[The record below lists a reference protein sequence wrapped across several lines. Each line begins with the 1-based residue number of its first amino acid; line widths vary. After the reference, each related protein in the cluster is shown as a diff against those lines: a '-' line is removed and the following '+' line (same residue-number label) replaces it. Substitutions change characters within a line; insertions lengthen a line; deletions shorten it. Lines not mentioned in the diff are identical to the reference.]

1 MRKKIIV
8 LAIIITMIPL
18 LSFGQSARKPVSKI
32 SFDFMDADVRNV
44 LRVLTEVSGKNIV
57 ISDDVKGKVTIKLEN
72 VSWDDA
78 LDLIVKTNDL
88 AMLEEGNIVRIV
100 TAKRLADLRERER
113 KERLDFLKEKQE
125 KERLGE
131 EFVTETI
138 FLNYTTAGEVEK
150 VIRAQSSAQL
160 QASAGKDQVPANRG
174 LLSEYGTITTVA
186 WSNALI
192 IRDSKENVAQIKKMI
207 RDHDFAP
214 AQVQIEARIVQ
225 ASSNFSKEL
234 GIQWGARYNGQIS
247 GEKVQ
252 LAGARDAGTTSTSTS
267 YLSNTG
273 TTLMRDN
280 VVQSAYNVNLPATV
294 GLGHGG
300 TLGVFIGSV
309 ADSLQLDVQLSALEE
324 DGKGKIISN
333 PKVVTA
339 DNKPAVIKQGQR
351 VPYQTVSQSG
361 TQTEFIDAALSLEVT
376 PQVTK
381 DNNIKLRIKAT
392 KNRPLFTTNPPTLD
406 IKEATTEVIIRDG
419 ETAVIG
425 GIYEKEDDSAEY
437 GIPALRRIPLL
448 GWLFKK
454 ETKTD
459 TKSELLIFITPT
471 IIKNLYKEEG

>member
-1 MRKKIIV
+1 MRKKITV

-18 LSFGQSARKPVSKI
+18 LSFGQPARKPTPKI
-32 SFDFMDADVRNV
+32 SFDFMDADIRNV
-44 LRVLTEVSGKNIV
+44 LRVLTDVSGKNIV
-57 ISDDVKGKVTIKLEN
+57 ISDDVKGKVTIRLEN

-88 AMLEEGNIVRIV
+88 AVLEEGNIVRVV
-100 TAKRLADLRERER
+100 TAKRLADLRDRER
-113 KERLDFLKEKQE
+113 KERVDFLKEKQE

-131 EFVTETI
+131 EFITETI
-138 FLNYTTAGEVEK
+138 FLNYTTASEVEK

-160 QASAGKDQVPANRG
+160 QASAGKDQAPANRG
-174 LLSEYGTITTVA
+174 LLSEYGTITTVG

-192 IRDSKENVAQIKKMI
+192 IRDSKDNVAQIKKMI
-207 RDHDFAP
+207 KEHDFAP

-234 GIQWGARYNGQIS
+234 GIQWGARYNGQIT

-252 LAGARDAGTTSTSTS
+252 IAGARDAGSTSTSTS
-267 YLSNTG
+267 FLSSTG
-273 TTLMRDN
+273 TTLARDN
-280 VVQSAYNVNLPATV
+280 VVQSAYNVNLPAAV

-309 ADSLQLDVQLSALEE
+309 SDSLQLDVQLSALEE

-339 DNKPAVIKQGQR
+339 DNKAAVIKQGQR

-425 GIYEKEDDSAEY
+425 GIYEKEDDSANY
-437 GIPALRRIPLL
+437 GVPALRHIPLL

-454 ETKTD
+454 ETKVD

-471 IIKNLYKEEG
+471 IIKNLYKNEG